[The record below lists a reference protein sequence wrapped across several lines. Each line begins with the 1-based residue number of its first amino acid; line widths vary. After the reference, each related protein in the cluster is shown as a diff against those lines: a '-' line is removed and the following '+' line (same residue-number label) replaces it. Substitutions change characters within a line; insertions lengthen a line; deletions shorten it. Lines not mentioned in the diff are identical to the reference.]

1 MSSTVTPS
9 RSSSV
14 PKIPVGVL
22 GATGSVGQRF
32 ITLLRDH
39 PWFELTCVTGSD
51 RSIGRRY
58 GEAAHWALP
67 DAMPSAASNLVVERT
82 GRGLSPQL
90 LFSALSSEVAR
101 EVERD
106 LAAAGHFVVSN
117 ASAHRMDP
125 DVPLMV
131 PEVNEDHLGL
141 LERQSF
147 PKGGALVTNPNCSTI
162 GLVLAL
168 APLHEAF
175 GIEALSVVT
184 LQALSGAGIPGVP
197 SMVALD
203 NVVPYIGNEE
213 EKLETE
219 PLRIL
224 GTLGPHGI
232 EAASFT
238 VSAQCNRV
246 AVSDGHTEC
255 LSLRLRG
262 EPSVD
267 AVTRVLESYRSPT
280 TAHLPTAPDLPIVVT
295 DQPDRPQ
302 PRLDRDRGGGMSVT
316 VGRIRPCPLFGIKMV
331 VLSHNTLR
339 GAAGGSLLVA
349 EQVVAKGLI
358 PGLRAPSPAVRE

>member
-1 MSSTVTPS
+1 MNSPPGRSKAS
-9 RSSSV
+9 RAF
-14 PKIPVGVL
+14 KIPVGVL

-32 ITLLRDH
+32 VTLLRAH
-39 PWFELTCVTGSD
+39 PWFELACVTGSD
-51 RSIGRRY
+51 RSIGRPY
-58 GEAAHWALP
+58 GEATQWALP
-67 DAMPSAASNLVVERT
+67 EAMPSAASDLIVQPT
-82 GRGLSPQL
+82 GRGLPAQL
-90 LFSALSSEVAR
+90 LFSALGSDVAR
-101 EVERD
+101 QVERD

-117 ASAHRMDP
+117 ASAHRMDS

-131 PEVNEDHLGL
+131 PEVNEDHLNL
-141 LERQSF
+141 LGRQPF
-147 PKGGALVTNPNCSTI
+147 PRGGGLVTNPNCATI

-168 APLHEAF
+168 APLHRTF

-203 NVVPYIGNEE
+203 NVVPFIGNEE

-224 GTLGPHGI
+224 GTLGTHGI
-232 EAASFT
+232 EDACFA

-255 LSLRLRG
+255 LSVRLRG
-262 EPSVD
+262 GPSVD
-267 AVTRVLESYRSPT
+267 AVTEVLEAYRSPT
-280 TAHLPTAPDLPIVVT
+280 TALLPTAPDLPIVVS

-316 VGRIRPCPLFGIKMV
+316 VGRIRSCPLFGIKMV
-331 VLSHNTLR
+331 ILSHNTLR

-349 EQVVAKGLI
+349 EQVVAKGMI
-358 PGLRAPSPAVRE
+358 PGLLAPAPTETE